1 LESAITLLEETLTT
15 DPAIE
20 VRETCELALRRIN
33 QKKSMSNDDKIASIS
48 TGPRF
53 LSVDPALP
61 ASLDLSVNQLRYSL
75 YKRNNFI
82 SFDLYMP
89 YT

>member
-1 LESAITLLEETLTT
+1 LESAITLLEETFTT

-20 VRETCELALRRIN
+20 VRETCELALRRIK
-33 QKKSMSNDDKIASIS
+33 QKKSISNDDKMASIS
-48 TGPRF
+48 DGPRF

-75 YKRNNFI
+75 CKRNNFI
-82 SFDLYMP
+82 SFDLCLTY
-89 YT
+89 

>member
-1 LESAITLLEETLTT
+1 MESAVTLLEQTLLT

-33 QKKSMSNDDKIASIS
+33 QKKSMSNDVSAASIS
-48 TGPRF
+48 DGPRF

-61 ASLDLSVNQLRYSL
+61 ASLDLSVNQLRYNL
-75 YKRNNFI
+75 HKRTLSCPLTYI
-82 SFDLYMP
+82 CLTY
-89 YT
+89 